1 MKEAGRERDEKG
13 EKRSKREKQNT
24 LQELIN
30 TIKSFFTYRSF
41 IGIQLVVILTDMV
54 PLISNAG
61 GQSHHEVH

>member
-13 EKRSKREKQNT
+13 EKRRKREKQNT

-30 TIKSFFTYRSF
+30 TIESFTYRSF
-41 IGIQLVVILTDMV
+41 IGIQFVVILTDMV